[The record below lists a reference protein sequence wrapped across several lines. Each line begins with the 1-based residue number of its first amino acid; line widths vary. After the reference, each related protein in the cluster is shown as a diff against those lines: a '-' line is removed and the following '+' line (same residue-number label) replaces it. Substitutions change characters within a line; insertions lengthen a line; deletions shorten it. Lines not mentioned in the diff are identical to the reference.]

1 MVGGWREAEGRTA
14 SERRRIES
22 GEGRARFIGRVRRR
36 PLSLMKPALMLAFAA
51 LLIGALILR
60 L

>member
-1 MVGGWREAEGRTA
+1 MAGWRDAEGRTA
-14 SERRRIES
+14 AERRTLES
-22 GEGRARFIGRVRRR
+22 AEVRARFIDRVRRR
-36 PLSLMKPALMLAFAA
+36 PLSLVKPALMLAFAA